1 MSRRHLV
8 EAAIFALMLLIFF
21 VFLFLYLSREPSP
34 SQPES
39 SAITGVVQ
47 S

>member
-8 EAAIFALMLLIFF
+8 EAAVFALMLLIFF
-21 VFLFLYLSREPSP
+21 VFLFLYISREPSP
-34 SQPES
+34 GEPES
-39 SAITGVVQ
+39 GAITGVVQ